1 MVLLGFGGLAVD
13 LGYIQYQERQQQSA
27 ADAAAIAG
35 AQQLIYANTCP
46 DQSAA
51 QTAAANGAK
60 ANGFTNGSGSVTVT
74 AVNPPASGPL
84 SSDNCAVEV
93 DVYSPHPTW
102 FSKLF
107 GMSGNVTTSATAVIE
122 SVNSGPGGPCL
133 IALDN
138 GGSGNAFTA
147 SGITVNSPSCGVQ
160 VNGNVTTSGSTLKTE
175 FFGYS
180 GSLVESG
187 SDFNPAAAQMLPVV
201 NPCPDIT
208 GCNYLSQAGNEPT
221 PPPSASA
228 CPSYTLAGQSNV
240 QIPYGTGCYSQI
252 TISGSSNITM
262 AAGTYNVGSLTA
274 SGSSITLQP
283 GTYGNGSAAITASGI
298 PVTLTPGLY
307 NFDGGVD
314 LSGSTVNGNGVTIYQ
329 TSGAFTVSGSSG
341 TLSAC
346 TASCSSGAV
355 SGVLYYQPP
364 SNTSGSAFSGSGST
378 YNGLVYAPNAALTAS
393 GSGTGYVIYI
403 ASTFT
408 VSGSNFA
415 NTPPAAGPNP
425 GPTPSG
431 LFIKNAVLAL

>member
-1 MVLLGFGGLAVD
+1 MVLMGFGGLAVD

-27 ADAAAIAG
+27 ADGAAIAG
-35 AQQLIYANTCP
+35 AQELIYANTCP

-74 AVNPPASGPL
+74 AVNPPTSGPL
-84 SSDNCAVEV
+84 ASDNCAVEV
-93 DVYSPHPTW
+93 DVFSPHPTW

-107 GMSGNVTTSATAVIE
+107 GMSGNITTSATAVIE

-133 IALDN
+133 IALDS
-138 GGSGNAFTA
+138 GGGGDAFTA

-160 VNGNVTTSGSTLKTE
+160 VNGSVVTSGSTLNTE

-208 GCNYLSQAGNEPT
+208 GCNYLSQAANEPT
-221 PPPSASA
+221 PPPSSSG
-228 CPSYTLAGQSNV
+228 CPSYTIAGQSNV
-240 QIPYGTGCYSQI
+240 QIPYGTGCYSSI
-252 TISGSSNITM
+252 TISSSSNVTM
-262 AAGTYNVGSLTA
+262 AAGTYNIGSLTV

-283 GTYGNGSAAITASGI
+283 GTYGGVTASGI
-298 PVTLTPGLY
+298 TVSLAPGLY
-307 NFDGGVD
+307 NFDGGAD
-314 LSGSTVNGNGVTIYQ
+314 LSGDTLNGSGVTIYQ

-346 TASCSSGAV
+346 TSSCSSGAV
-355 SGVLYYQPP
+355 SGVLYYQPA
-364 SNTSGSAFSGSGST
+364 SNTTGADFSGSGST
-378 YNGLVYAPNAALTAS
+378 YNGLVYAPGSALTAS

-408 VSGSNFA
+408 VSGSNFQ

-425 GPTPSG
+425 GPTPAG